1 MVPQFP
7 RVPLNFCFASVCR
20 SQIDVIYYMVAWT
33 QRDPDPA
40 KFFFSLSLSLEHIVN
55 PKKRDQGRM
64 RKKKRT
70 TLFLQTKQTK
80 TKSEGDLFSSP
91 FDLFCVCVCVD
102 DIVKFRC
109 TSMAVQLVF
118 PYVLSVVR
126 AEGLLC
132 VSRQLEWTGE
142 RKENE

>member
-1 MVPQFP
+1 M
-7 RVPLNFCFASVCR
+7 
-20 SQIDVIYYMVAWT
+20 
-33 QRDPDPA
+33 DPTRPGSCQV
-40 KFFFSLSLSLEHIVN
+40 FFLSLFLSLEHIVN

-64 RKKKRT
+64 RKRT

-91 FDLFCVCVCVD
+91 FDLLCVCVCVCVCVD

-142 RKENE
+142 RKKEKKKREKKNLIK